1 MFFKSN
7 NGPKFYP
14 SICTIL
20 ATITIFSR
28 KTLGLVHPVWFSLRT
43 PSLIYYCC
51 LSKMSH
57 ERESEQRLVTVLVWF
72 GSCESDND
80 PGLFIKKRLPHKR
93 CDLDIKGAICEQ
105 IAPMGASQIS
115 RNTSDLLHPKWM

>member
-1 MFFKSN
+1 
-7 NGPKFYP
+7 
-14 SICTIL
+14 
-20 ATITIFSR
+20 
-28 KTLGLVHPVWFSLRT
+28 
-43 PSLIYYCC
+43 
-51 LSKMSH
+51 MSH

-80 PGLFIKKRLPHKR
+80 PGLFINIKLPHKR

-115 RNTSDLLHPKWM
+115 RNTIDLLHPKWM

>member
-1 MFFKSN
+1 
-7 NGPKFYP
+7 
-14 SICTIL
+14 
-20 ATITIFSR
+20 
-28 KTLGLVHPVWFSLRT
+28 
-43 PSLIYYCC
+43 
-51 LSKMSH
+51 MSH

-80 PGLFIKKRLPHKR
+80 PGLFNKIKLPHKR

-115 RNTSDLLHPKWM
+115 RNTSDLLQPKWM